1 LYELPRMSFDEY
13 SPSEIL
19 IEFRTIGKV
28 VRVSAIDPVTNTEVI
43 TVEDVSRGKKEL
55 MRVAE
60 QKLRYV
66 LTKKKLKGQL

>member
-1 LYELPRMSFDEY
+1 MSFDEY

-43 TVEDVSRGKKEL
+43 TVGDVSRGKKEL

>member
-1 LYELPRMSFDEY
+1 MSFDEY